1 MGEEEKT
8 GSEIIYTPRQV
19 QQLLREAF
27 DEGKAEACN
36 DIRDQLLGLPESIK
50 SQSLYLNEQTILIE
64 TLRRSIE
71 NSKNQALELVLNATE
86 EGRSK
91 YTNDKAR
98 NIAVQQILRDDKKYL
113 ENLDELGRKEVQLR
127 RDQIQYEYLQN
138 MFYAYR
144 AIAGMQG
151 VR

>member
-1 MGEEEKT
+1 MGNEEKT
-8 GSEIIYTPRQV
+8 DSEIIYTPV

-27 DEGKAEACN
+27 NEGKVEAYN

-50 SQSLYLNEQTILIE
+50 SQSLYINEQTILIE

-71 NSKNQALELVLNATE
+71 NSKNQAFELVLSATE
-86 EGRSK
+86 EGKPK

-98 NIAVQQILRDDKKYL
+98 NIAAQQILRDDKKYL

-127 RDQIQYEYLQN
+127 RDQIQLEYLQN
-138 MFYAYR
+138 MFR
-144 AIAGMQG
+144 AHQAVAGMQG